1 MCFGTYLVRV
11 KVNEENK
18 VEDRTQK
25 ETAMNAINHNITN
38 SQRVEALSVLRSI
51 ANRVSQLSE
60 TLWLVITFLLFI
72 AMGPFSIIAVVYGI
86 WSLGSGENREKM
98 IEPAS
103 C

>member
-1 MCFGTYLVRV
+1 
-11 KVNEENK
+11 VNRENK

-25 ETAMNAINHNITN
+25 EAKMNALDHNITN
-38 SQRVEALSVLRSI
+38 HERVEALSILRSI

-72 AMGPFSIIAVVYGI
+72 VMGPFSIIAVVYGI
-86 WSLGSGENREKM
+86 WSLSSGENREKM
-98 IEPAS
+98 VEPAS